1 MFKGTCLLSVL
12 IMGLLF
18 MSCSSRKQIQYFS
31 DIDTQ
36 ARETVAPVT
45 PVVQVNDLLS
55 ITISSSTPELA
66 AAYNIVNPDK
76 AELGYLVA
84 ADGTITLPV
93 LGTHKVA
100 GLTFAELDQ
109 FLRSKLITGG
119 HLADP
124 VVIVRRLN
132 AKFTVLGEVTKPG
145 TYSFTEQN
153 ITLLQALGYAGDLT
167 IYGKRSDI
175 LIIRE
180 ENGLRT
186 YTTVDL
192 TSRATLTSNSL
203 IIKPNDVIYVNPNDT
218 RVKSAGY
225 IGGFTTLMTTISVA
239 LSTVVTILVLSK

>member
-1 MFKGTCLLSVL
+1 
-12 IMGLLF
+12 MGLLF
-18 MSCSSRKQIQYFS
+18 TSCSSRKQIQYFS

-45 PVVQVNDLLS
+45 PTVQVNDLLS

-93 LGTHKVA
+93 LGAQKVA
-100 GLTFAELDQ
+100 GLTFSDLDQ
-109 FLRSKLITGG
+109 LLRSKLINGG

-124 VVIVRRLN
+124 VVIIRRLN

-180 ENGLRT
+180 ENGVRT

-192 TSRATLTSNSL
+192 TSRATLASNSL

>member
-1 MFKGTCLLSVL
+1 
-12 IMGLLF
+12 MGLLF